1 MPHVPVHGGCGGSLV
16 LGLVGH
22 GVRADHAV
30 LQVHDAG
37 GVALGQLWV
46 VGDHD
51 HQPVPRHFLEQFHHL
66 NAGLAVQR
74 AGGLVCQQDVGVVH
88 QRAGN
93 GYALHLPAG
102 HLAGVLVQLVAQPH
116 LLQRSGGTAAALG
129 LGYARDGQCQF
140 HVAQYGLVGD
150 QVIALE
156 HKTDGVVPVGVP
168 VAVGVFFGGDAVD
181 DQIAAVVAI
190 QTADDV
196 QQGGLAG
203 AAGAQ
208 NGHEFVVPQVQTDVV
223 QCVLHQLAGLIFFV
237 DLFELEHKCAFPVL
251 RRRALLPVV

>member
-1 MPHVPVHGGCGGSLV
+1 VPHVPVHGGCGGCLV

-22 GVRADHAV
+22 GVGADHTV
-30 LQVHDAG
+30 LQLYDAG
-37 GVALGQLWV
+37 GVAFGQLRV

-51 HQPVPRHFLEQFHHL
+51 HQPVPRYFLEQLHDL
-66 NAGLAVQR
+66 NAGLAVQC
-74 AGGLVCQQDVGVVH
+74 AGGLVCQQDIGVVH
-88 QRAGN
+88 QCAGN

-129 LGYARDGQCQF
+129 FGNARDGQRQL
-140 HVAQYGLVGD
+140 HIAQHGLVGD

-156 HKTDGVVPVGVP
+156 HETDGVVPVGVP
-168 VAVGVFFGGDAVD
+168 VAVGIFFGGDAVD
-181 DQIAAVVAI
+181 DKITAVVAV